1 MKVDGVEITKQDEK
15 DIQNSY
21 TALVDAMKGNSKNM
35 KLIATASSLA
45 NFLSAVSETM
55 EPYGISKDKFID
67 FVMNNAKYLNK
78 LKEQKG
84 NK

>member
-1 MKVDGVEITKQDEK
+1 MKINGIEITKQDEK
-15 DIQNSY
+15 DIQNLY

>member
-1 MKVDGVEITKQDEK
+1 MKINGIEITKQDEK
-15 DIQNSY
+15 DSKKLY